1 MQNLERGSLSLEGHY
16 QNGYVTHHLDRAVA
30 LVEGRYGL
38 TGWTWFDANVSV
50 TTQAGPMAMHV
61 RIASAWAGGL
71 HIEIVEPLGGADGH
85 YRALLPADPE
95 DPTPRLHH
103 LALRGEDL
111 PAMRFELAASG
122 LPMAFSGESPAMV
135 FAYMDARASLGHY
148 LEFVWK
154 APGDWEKIGW
164 PEGRPL
170 LKLVLKRVS
179 ATGRP
184 GISERA

>member
-1 MQNLERGSLSLEGHY
+1 VVSLKGHY
-16 QNGYVTHHLDRAVA
+16 QNGYVTHDLEGALA

-38 TGWTWFDANVSV
+38 TGWARFEAEVPVRTI
-50 TTQAGPMAMHV
+50 AGEETMSV

-85 YRALLPADPE
+85 YRTLLPTDPD

-103 LALRGEDL
+103 WALRRDDL
-111 PAMRFELAASG
+111 PAMRAELASSG
-122 LPMAFSGESPAMV
+122 LPLAFAGENPAMV

-154 APGDWEKIGW
+154 APGGWEKIGW

-170 LKLVLKRVS
+170 L
-179 ATGRP
+179 
-184 GISERA
+184 